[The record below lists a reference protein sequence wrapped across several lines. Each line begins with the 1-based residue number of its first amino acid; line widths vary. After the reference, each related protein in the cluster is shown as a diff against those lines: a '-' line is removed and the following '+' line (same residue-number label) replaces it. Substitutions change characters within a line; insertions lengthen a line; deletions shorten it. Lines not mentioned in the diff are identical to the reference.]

1 MKNETPENK
10 AEKFHSALQAAG
22 RKLEQAQ
29 GRLLDAENQ
38 ANVLR
43 QNLKNIKREYKLAKK
58 AKRQAKRRLASARR
72 SLKEVQAKAE
82 NAKAKQK
89 G

>member
-1 MKNETPENK
+1 MKNETPKNK
-10 AEKFHSALQAAG
+10 AEKIHSALQAAG

-43 QNLKNIKREYKLAKK
+43 QTLKNIKREYRLAKK
-58 AKRQAKRRLASARR
+58 AKRQARRRLASARR
-72 SLKEVQAKAE
+72 LLKEVQAKAE

>member
-1 MKNETPENK
+1 MNSETPKNK
-10 AEKFHSALQAAG
+10 PGRTAIALQAAG

-43 QNLKNIKREYKLAKK
+43 QNFKNIKREYKLAKK

-89 G
+89 S